1 MGTHAYRKV
10 CRLEQELAKQ
20 KTLAQQRLETSV
32 TDEQLRKQ
40 VVTEEVVQAEL
51 EAQRRV
57 LDVEHQRK
65 MAAIREEMENEVRS
79 QLRRQAAAHAD
90 HIKDVAEVE
99 KSELKRKHDHELEE
113 NISMERSAHQKE
125 LSSLAGRVDGI
136 KVVVGQRAE
145 LEAKISKA
153 QELWL

>member
-51 EAQRRV
+51 EAQRRL

-65 MAAIREEMENEVRS
+65 MAAIREEMENEARI
-79 QLRRQAAAHAD
+79 QLRRQIAAHAD
-90 HIKDVAEVE
+90 HVKDVVDLQA
-99 KSELKRKHDHELEE
+99 SELKRKHNHDFELEM
-113 NISMERSAHQKE
+113 SRERS
-125 LSSLAGRVDGI
+125 
-136 KVVVGQRAE
+136 
-145 LEAKISKA
+145 
-153 QELWL
+153 